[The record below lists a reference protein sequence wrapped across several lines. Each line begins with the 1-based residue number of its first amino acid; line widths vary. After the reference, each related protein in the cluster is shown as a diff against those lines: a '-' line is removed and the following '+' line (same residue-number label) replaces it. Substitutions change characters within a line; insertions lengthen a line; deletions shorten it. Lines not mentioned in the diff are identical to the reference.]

1 MHCSLPGSPSSVEFS
16 RQEDWSRLPFPS
28 PGDPP
33 NSGIKP
39 TSPALQADSSL
50 SEPPGKPVHLSVLLK
65 NIFIHLF
72 IFGCAGSS
80 LLHGLFSSCN
90 EQGLLFSYSAQASR
104 LLWWLLLLRRMG
116 SRAGQASVV
125 IAHGPS
131 CSVICGIFLDQG
143 SNPCPLHW

>member
-1 MHCSLPGSPSSVEFS
+1 M
-16 RQEDWSRLPFPS
+16 PFPS
-28 PGDPP
+28 PGDLP
-33 NSGIKP
+33 NPEIKP

-90 EQGLLFSYSAQASR
+90 EQGLLFSYSAQASHCR
-104 LLWWLLLLRRMG
+104 AWALGRVGFSGCGTWDQQLWLLG
-116 SRAGQASVV
+116 SEHRFN
-125 IAHGPS
+125 S
-131 CSVICGIFLDQG
+131 CDAWAELFHCM
-143 SNPCPLHW
+143 